1 MIDSERSSAA
11 NLIAVY
17 LLYPTKENVKFILE
31 DFKKGKDKEKAVKYK
46 EAHIYFITGI
56 TLRLYRKFRNPRR
69 IIRPIEQI

>member
-17 LLYPTKENVKFILE
+17 LLYPTKDNVKYILA
-31 DFKKGKDKEKAVKYK
+31 DFKKDKDKTVKYK

-56 TLRLYRKFRNPRR
+56 SSYLYCVWLSRNTGR
-69 IIRPIEQI
+69 IV